1 MTRPL
6 SWLVLCCVHGAV
18 SVAVWGWGSHWA
30 NALTWRAGTWTQHP
44 WTLWTSAWVHL
55 GTPHLIGNLLTLAA
69 YLTIGW
75 VVRPDGR
82 CTLAWLLAW
91 PLVQL
96 SLLLWPE
103 VRQVVGLSGLLHA
116 GALVVAMHLV
126 LRRLPIQ
133 RARFWGVLLAVA
145 VLSKVAL
152 EEAWQRPVVWDG
164 THELFVVQ
172 VAHLAGVSWGIVLG
186 LLTGWWPA
194 SANKTIQ

>member
-6 SWLVLCCVHGAV
+6 GWLALCGVHGAV
-18 SVAVWGWGSHWA
+18 SVVLWGSANPWA
-30 NALTWRAGTWTQHP
+30 DALTWNAGTWTQQP

-55 GTPHLIGNLLTLAA
+55 SAPHLIGNLLVLAA

-75 VVRPDGR
+75 VARPDAR

-96 SLLLWPE
+96 SLLLWPD

-116 GALVVAMHLV
+116 GALVVAVHLA
-126 LRRLPIQ
+126 LNRLPIR

-152 EEAWQRPVVWDG
+152 EQAWHRPLVWDD

-172 VAHLAGVSWGIVLG
+172 VAHLAGVTWGILLG
-186 LLTGWWPA
+186 LFTAMWPA
-194 SANKTIQ
+194 GCIKDSH

>member
-6 SWLVLCCVHGAV
+6 SWLALCGVHGAV
-18 SVAVWGWGSHWA
+18 SVVVWWSGGQWDGV
-30 NALTWRAGTWTQHP
+30 LIWRADTWTQLP

-55 GTPHLIGNLLTLAA
+55 GTPHLIGNLLVLGA

-75 VVRPDGR
+75 VVRLDAR

-96 SLLLWPE
+96 SLLLWPG
-103 VRQVVGLSGLLHA
+103 VREVVGLSGLLHA
-116 GALVVAMHLV
+116 GALVVAVHLA
-126 LRRLPIQ
+126 LERLPIQ

-152 EEAWQRPVVWDG
+152 EQAWQRPVVWDG

-186 LLTGWWPA
+186 LVTGLWPVHADKA
-194 SANKTIQ
+194 ST

>member
-1 MTRPL
+1 MKRPL
-6 SWLVLCCVHGAV
+6 GWLALCCMHAAFSLLLWGPAGA
-18 SVAVWGWGSHWA
+18 WA
-30 NALTWRAGTWTQHP
+30 DALVWRADTWTHQP

-55 GTPHLIGNLLTLAA
+55 NTAHLIGNLLVLGA

-96 SLLLWPE
+96 SLWLWPE

-116 GALVVAMHLV
+116 GALVVAVHLA
-126 LRRLPIQ
+126 LGRLPIR
-133 RARFWGVLLAVA
+133 RARFWGLLLGAA

-152 EEAWQRPVVWDG
+152 EQAWQRPVVWDG

-172 VAHLAGVSWGIVLG
+172 VTHLAGVTWGIWLG
-186 LLTGWWPA
+186 LLTGIWPVKP
-194 SANKTIQ
+194 NKGSD